1 MHLHKCNEPES
12 ISKDANAWD
21 QRYTFSQ
28 IQYIPETI
36 RRYVENCVDCKAI
49 ALLGG
54 PIANTID
61 LYRLVRV
68 TCENCKEEDLSQ
80 IAWMLCFG
88 MKEEDYVPLE
98 NFSGYYPEHERNNI
112 DGIYL
117 LWAPEDDDA

>member
-1 MHLHKCNEPES
+1 M
-12 ISKDANAWD
+12 
-21 QRYTFSQ
+21 
-28 IQYIPETI
+28 
-36 RRYVENCVDCKAI
+36 
-49 ALLGG
+49 LGG

-61 LYRLVRV
+61 LYYRLARV

-88 MKEEDYVPLE
+88 MKEEDYVPFE
-98 NFSGYYPEHERNNI
+98 NFSGYYLEHERNNI